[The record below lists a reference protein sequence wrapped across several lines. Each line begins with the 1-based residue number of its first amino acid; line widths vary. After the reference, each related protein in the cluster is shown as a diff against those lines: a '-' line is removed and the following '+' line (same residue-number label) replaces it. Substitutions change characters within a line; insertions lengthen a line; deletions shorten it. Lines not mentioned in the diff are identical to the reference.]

1 MAFGRLCVLLGCLFL
16 PGIKVCINSI
26 PLHEVNYVSC
36 YLYNQLTLISLYNT
50 HNEKKEEYNINI
62 FKEDGRRRFIYVGR
76 FV

>member
-36 YLYNQLTLISLYNT
+36 YLCNWLTLISLYNT
-50 HNEKKEEYNINI
+50 HNEKKKKYI
-62 FKEDGRRRFIYVGR
+62 FKEDDRRKFIDLGR